1 MSVIDAIME
10 SMGGQVQSLTDQVQ
24 GFLDTADL
32 SNPAMATKLQM
43 FVNKLSIFTNLEST
57 MIKVFGDMAKSTIHN
72 ML

>member
-1 MSVIDAIME
+1 MSVIDSIME
-10 SMGGQVQSLTDQVQ
+10 SMGGQLLSLTEKVQ
-24 GFLDTADL
+24 NFLDTADL

-43 FVNKLSIFTNLEST
+43 FSNQLSVYTNLNST